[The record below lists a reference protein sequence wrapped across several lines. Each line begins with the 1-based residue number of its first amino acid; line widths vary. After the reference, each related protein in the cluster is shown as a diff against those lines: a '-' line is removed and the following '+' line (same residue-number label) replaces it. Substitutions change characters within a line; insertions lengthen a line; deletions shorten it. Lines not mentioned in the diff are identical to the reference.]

1 MISHFIYS
9 CWILGYLVQK
19 SCLILG
25 FLNLNLLQKSC
36 LIWLS
41 NLQIWLIS
49 AKSRHWTQSIL
60 LEKLEPIAKPAEWSA
75 SVLSSNRSSA
85 NELLERCSSK
95 NFLACEET
103 KLWFCVESKLIIMN
117 LSQILIHELWQN
129 YEYDCNEAA
138 STKTSHTRLRIF
150 LEAWATPTNSWG

>member
-36 LIWLS
+36 LIWMF

-49 AKSRHWTQSIL
+49 AKSRHWTRSIL
-60 LEKLEPIAKPAEWSA
+60 LEKLEPIAKPAEWSGLQVVMTSNLYQYA
-75 SVLSSNRSSA
+75 LDWSCFLVVL
-85 NELLERCSSK
+85 
-95 NFLACEET
+95 
-103 KLWFCVESKLIIMN
+103 N
-117 LSQILIHELWQN
+117 LSYQSTLLLSIWTIYNGAAGAELITIGKRVKPKPWN
-129 YEYDCNEAA
+129 
-138 STKTSHTRLRIF
+138 R
-150 LEAWATPTNSWG
+150 TNIPWGLSNPY